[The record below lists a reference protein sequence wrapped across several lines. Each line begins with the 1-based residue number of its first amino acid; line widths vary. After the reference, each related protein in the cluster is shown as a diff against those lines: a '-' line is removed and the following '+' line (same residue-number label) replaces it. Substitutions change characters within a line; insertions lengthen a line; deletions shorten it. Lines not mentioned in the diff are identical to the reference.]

1 LELLSPYLSQ
11 TYSKTDEI
19 KNETVKQILLT
30 LETEGKRK
38 VQDEKQLK
46 LFCLQ
51 RTIMNLSEKIELLIK
66 RKQLSASQ
74 FADKLGIPRSSIS
87 HILSGRN
94 KPSLD
99 VVQKILRVFP
109 EITAEDLLFE
119 DRTLGSLAVVKEI
132 VTTPT
137 TPSLFDPVLPT
148 PSESVKNI
156 LPEQT
161 IVQSNLRRT
170 RESNNS
176 ERVSSVPLA
185 VSDINPTYLEK
196 KIERV
201 LIFYSD
207 GTFSES
213 KPQS

>member
-1 LELLSPYLSQ
+1 
-11 TYSKTDEI
+11 
-19 KNETVKQILLT
+19 
-30 LETEGKRK
+30 
-38 VQDEKQLK
+38 
-46 LFCLQ
+46 
-51 RTIMNLSEKIELLIK
+51 MNLSEKIELLIK

-119 DRTLGSLAVVKEI
+119 DRTLGSVAIAKEI
-132 VTTPT
+132 IAAPS
-137 TPSLFDPVLPT
+137 TPSLFDPILPT
-148 PSESVKNI
+148 PSESVKNNS
-156 LPEQT
+156 PEQT

-170 RESNNS
+170 RESSHVERNS
-176 ERVSSVPLA
+176 NVPVPTSVA
-185 VSDINPTYLEK
+185 NPTYLEK

-201 LIFYSD
+201 LIFYTD

>member
-1 LELLSPYLSQ
+1 
-11 TYSKTDEI
+11 
-19 KNETVKQILLT
+19 
-30 LETEGKRK
+30 
-38 VQDEKQLK
+38 
-46 LFCLQ
+46 
-51 RTIMNLSEKIELLIK
+51 MNLSEKIELLIK

-119 DRTLGSLAVVKEI
+119 DRTLGALASVKESL
-132 VTTPT
+132 TPSAV
-137 TPSLFDPVLPT
+137 TPSLFDPILPK
-148 PSESVKNI
+148 PSESVKNN

-161 IVQSNLRRT
+161 IVQSNLRKPKENGLTDRT
-170 RESNNS
+170 S
-176 ERVSSVPLA
+176 A
-185 VSDINPTYLEK
+185 VSMPSPTSTHSAHLEK

-201 LIFYSD
+201 LIFYTD

-213 KPQS
+213 KPQN

>member
-1 LELLSPYLSQ
+1 
-11 TYSKTDEI
+11 
-19 KNETVKQILLT
+19 
-30 LETEGKRK
+30 
-38 VQDEKQLK
+38 
-46 LFCLQ
+46 
-51 RTIMNLSEKIELLIK
+51 MNLSEKIELLIK

-119 DRTLGSLAVVKEI
+119 DRTLGSVAIVKEI
-132 VTTPT
+132 TAAPS
-137 TPSLFDPVLPT
+137 TPSLFDPILPT
-148 PSESVKNI
+148 PSESVKNNST
-156 LPEQT
+156 EQT

-170 RESNNS
+170 RESSNTERNS
-176 ERVSSVPLA
+176 SAPASAPVL
-185 VSDINPTYLEK
+185 NPTYLEK

-213 KPQS
+213 KPHS

>member
-1 LELLSPYLSQ
+1 M
-11 TYSKTDEI
+11 K
-19 KNETVKQILLT
+19 
-30 LETEGKRK
+30 
-38 VQDEKQLK
+38 
-46 LFCLQ
+46 
-51 RTIMNLSEKIELLIK
+51 LSEKIELLIK

-119 DRTLGSLAVVKEI
+119 DRTLGSLAVTREI

-137 TPSLFDPVLPT
+137 TPSLFDPILPT

-176 ERVSSVPLA
+176 ERVSSVPPA
-185 VSDINPTYLEK
+185 TSDVNSSYIEK

>member
-1 LELLSPYLSQ
+1 
-11 TYSKTDEI
+11 
-19 KNETVKQILLT
+19 
-30 LETEGKRK
+30 
-38 VQDEKQLK
+38 
-46 LFCLQ
+46 
-51 RTIMNLSEKIELLIK
+51 MNLSEKIELLIK

-119 DRTLGSLAVVKEI
+119 DRTLGSVAIVKEI
-132 VTTPT
+132 TAAPS
-137 TPSLFDPVLPT
+137 TPSLFDPILPT
-148 PSESVKNI
+148 PSESVKNNST
-156 LPEQT
+156 EQT

-170 RESNNS
+170 KENTNS
-176 ERVSSVPLA
+176 ERVASAPTPISA
-185 VSDINPTYLEK
+185 ATSNPSYLDK

-213 KPQS
+213 RPQT

>member
-1 LELLSPYLSQ
+1 
-11 TYSKTDEI
+11 
-19 KNETVKQILLT
+19 
-30 LETEGKRK
+30 
-38 VQDEKQLK
+38 
-46 LFCLQ
+46 
-51 RTIMNLSEKIELLIK
+51 MNLSEKIELLIK

-119 DRTLGSLAVVKEI
+119 DRTLGSLATAKEI
-132 VTTPT
+132 IPVPS
-137 TPSLFDPVLPT
+137 TPSLFDPILPT
-148 PSESVKNI
+148 PSESVKNNSS
-156 LPEQT
+156 EQT

-170 RESNNS
+170 RESSQVARNS
-176 ERVSSVPLA
+176 NVPVFTSVA
-185 VSDINPTYLEK
+185 NPTYLEK

-201 LIFYSD
+201 LIFYTD

>member
-1 LELLSPYLSQ
+1 
-11 TYSKTDEI
+11 
-19 KNETVKQILLT
+19 
-30 LETEGKRK
+30 
-38 VQDEKQLK
+38 
-46 LFCLQ
+46 
-51 RTIMNLSEKIELLIK
+51 MNLSEKIELLIK

-119 DRTLGSLAVVKEI
+119 DRTLGSVAIVKEI
-132 VTTPT
+132 TAAPS
-137 TPSLFDPVLPT
+137 TPSLFDPILPT
-148 PSESVKNI
+148 PSESVKNNSS
-156 LPEQT
+156 EQT

-170 RESNNS
+170 RESSNTERNS
-176 ERVSSVPLA
+176 SAPASAPVL
-185 VSDINPTYLEK
+185 NPTYLEK

-213 KPQS
+213 KPHS

>member
-1 LELLSPYLSQ
+1 
-11 TYSKTDEI
+11 
-19 KNETVKQILLT
+19 
-30 LETEGKRK
+30 
-38 VQDEKQLK
+38 
-46 LFCLQ
+46 
-51 RTIMNLSEKIELLIK
+51 MNLSEKIELLIK

-99 VVQKILRVFP
+99 IVQKILRVFP

-119 DRTLGSLAVVKEI
+119 DRTLGSLAMAKEI
-132 VTTPT
+132 SAIPV
-137 TPSLFDPVLPT
+137 TPSLFDPVIAK
-148 PSESVKNI
+148 PSESVKNNS
-156 LPEQT
+156 PEQT
-161 IVQSNLRRT
+161 IVQSNLRRNK
-170 RESNNS
+170 ESNQTEQNS
-176 ERVSSVPLA
+176 DLRTAIPA
-185 VSDINPTYLEK
+185 AINPTYLEK

-213 KPQS
+213 RPQA